1 MTVKPQTPAVPF
13 DLRVDGAAV
22 ALVLPVLPHDA
33 RRVFCRLGDGMLR
46 LSYADS
52 QQVDLRPIDIG
63 TLALLRRQGHLPVT
77 EIDGT
82 QPART
87 YTATLV

>member
-1 MTVKPQTPAVPF
+1 MTTKPQAPAVPF

-22 ALVLPVLPHDA
+22 SLVLPLLPHDS
-33 RRVFCRLGDGMLR
+33 RRVFCRLGDEMLR

-52 QQVDLRPIDIG
+52 QQVDLRPVDVG

-77 EIDGT
+77 ELDGT

-87 YTATLV
+87 YTAAIV